1 MDGSQYVRPDDD
13 AAVQLMES
21 SNVLAPIVGLRQL
34 RRRAAA
40 SHDAAAAANTTLSHV
55 SEPEG
60 EDERLIEP
68 PEFVVDALAAARA
81 QLAAVNSQRIRYDAA
96 VQLLRA
102 SEAAPDKVASLSTR
116 QRVHAVSVAWEVF
129 RAEKP
134 GSWLEEGAMPSFEQ
148 AWEFVRDELA
158 AVHPSRRAPHG
169 PFSTRIT

>member
-1 MDGSQYVRPDDD
+1 M
-13 AAVQLMES
+13 QL
-21 SNVLAPIVGLRQL
+21 P
-34 RRRAAA
+34 
-40 SHDAAAAANTTLSHV
+40 
-55 SEPEG
+55 
-60 EDERLIEP
+60 
-68 PEFVVDALAAARA
+68 
-81 QLAAVNSQRIRYDAA
+81 
-96 VQLLRA
+96 RA